1 VIALSIVGVPLLD
14 GIDLPEDTEQTK
26 KEYKVE

>member
-1 VIALSIVGVPLLD
+1 MIALSMVGVPLLD

-26 KEYKVE
+26 TEYKLE